1 MAFNHKY
8 NVNKELCDYL
18 EVLYEAL
25 DWLEDI
31 RIALEKRE
39 SITDILSPPSDLL
52 PPSETTVKP
61 VYYVFSFE
69 PSLFSIICSSLSV

>member
-1 MAFNHKY
+1 MTFDRKY

-31 RIALEKRE
+31 KIALEKGE

-52 PPSETTVKP
+52 LSSTTNKP
-61 VYYVFSFE
+61 VYYAFSFE